1 MRSFTQHILESSSP
15 KTFRDIWSKMPKD
28 LKQKVYDLKHQGQ
41 RKDKH
46 PEGDVLKHTIYV
58 TRRALKTGDIDL
70 ALAAIFH
77 DIGKSSTAGVHP
89 KKGHITHFGHEKVS
103 SEMVKKYSKWIKS
116 MGGNPEDVHYIVT
129 NHMKMKVL
137 DDMRPAKREKY
148 QSHRLHG
155 KLKHFATKIDKG
167 GRKVESVSQTY
178 NSFLVES
185 KLEQS
190 LPKNVRKAIT
200 SGGGKIYQVGGAV
213 RDELLGKVSKDLD
226 LLVTGME
233 LSDLERVLKPYGKVN
248 LVGKSFGILKFKPEG
263 TDEDLDI
270 SVPRIDSKSTGKG
283 HKDFKVQLGK
293 GITLQQDQLRR
304 DFWMNALSKD
314 IETGEIHDV
323 GGKGQLSIANKEVE
337 MISPVAFQEDPLR
350 MLRAIQFA
358 ARFDFTIEKKTF
370 KEIQKNSKS
379 IKTIAAERVQEELR
393 KMFEKSKNVS
403 IGIDYLFSTGIM
415 KHIFPRAK
423 RNDIDTKAVNRLS
436 KKAFPAFLAMVLG
449 PDYGEEN
456 AAEVAMTKMK
466 ITKNDARAL
475 TAMIGYKEKGFNMN
489 DIEFVQTVHQHAGLS
504 KNVLNNLNA
513 YAIASGVSK
522 SLIPSY
528 RLATMKKKKVP
539 YSLSQLKVS
548 GRDLTSV
555 GLKGRAVGDALK
567 HLLHFAIRTGK
578 NDKVSLMKEL
588 NKKYKVGI

>member
-1 MRSFTQHILESSSP
+1 
-15 KTFRDIWSKMPKD
+15 MPQD
-28 LKQKVYDLKHQGQ
+28 LKKLVYALKHQGQ

-46 PEGDVLKHTIYV
+46 PEGNVLKHTIIV

-116 MGGNPEDVHYIVT
+116 MGGSPEDVYYIVT
-129 NHMKMKVL
+129 NHMRMKVL
-137 DDMRPAKREKY
+137 DDMRPKKQEKY
-148 QSHRLHG
+148 RSHRLHG
-155 KLKHFATKIDKG
+155 KLKQFATKIDRG
-167 GRKVESVSQTY
+167 GRKVESLDQRY
-178 NSFLVES
+178 NRFLFES

-233 LSDLERVLKPYGKVN
+233 LSVLERILKPYGKVN
-248 LVGKSFGILKFKPEG
+248 LVGKSFGIIKFKPSEG
-263 TDEDLDI
+263 TDNDEDIDI

-293 GITLQQDQLRR
+293 GITLKQDQLRR

-323 GGKGQLSIANKEVE
+323 DGKGQLSIANKEVE
-337 MISPVAFQEDPLR
+337 MISPRAFQEDPLR

-370 KEIQKNSKS
+370 KEIQKNARS
-379 IKTIAAERVQEELR
+379 IKTIAAERIQEELK
-393 KMFEKSKNVS
+393 KMFEKSTDVS

-415 KHIFPRAK
+415 KHLFPQAATK
-423 RNDIDTKAVNRLS
+423 RNKLDTRTINKLN
-436 KKAFPAFLAMVLG
+436 KKAFPAFLALMLSSADADADAVSS
-449 PDYGEEN
+449 
-456 AAEVAMTKMK
+456 AAVAKLK
-466 ITKNDARAL
+466 ITKNDARAM
-475 TAMIGYKEKGFNMN
+475 AAVIRYRAKGFNMN
-489 DIEFVQTVHQHAGLS
+489 DIDFVQMIRQDARNIHT
-504 KNVLNNLNA
+504 LNNLNA
-513 YAIASGVSK
+513 LALASSGVGK

-528 RLATMKKKKVP
+528 RLAAMKKKKIP

-548 GRDLTSV
+548 GQDLTSL
-555 GLKGRAVGDALK
+555 GLKGRAVGDALR

-578 NDKVSLMKEL
+578 TDKDSLMKEI
-588 NKKYKVGI
+588 KRKYSIK